1 MPCHLCFSRR
11 PCSCCL
17 PEPHL
22 PPPRILHPLNYT
34 SLALMVQ
41 MAPYRESLSRLL
53 AGTEL
58 SGAPYYLLTYAS
70 LALFYFVAMHS
81 GSIWVPLQFVGAT
94 AGALIC
100 QHGRAA
106 EGGGVAGVGHAGVLL
121 CKLKRGL

>member
-1 MPCHLCFSRR
+1 
-11 PCSCCL
+11 
-17 PEPHL
+17 
-22 PPPRILHPLNYT
+22 
-34 SLALMVQ
+34 

-94 AGALIC
+94 AGALLGSGVQGQRGGWRWRWSWWSGC
-100 QHGRAA
+100 VQWCGMHCMDRRAA
-106 EGGGVAGVGHAGVLL
+106 RWV
-121 CKLKRGL
+121 RG

>member
-1 MPCHLCFSRR
+1 M
-11 PCSCCL
+11 
-17 PEPHL
+17 
-22 PPPRILHPLNYT
+22 
-34 SLALMVQ
+34 AQ

-70 LALFYFVAMHS
+70 LALFFFIAMHS

-100 QHGRAA
+100 QRGRAA
-106 EGGGVAGVGHAGVLL
+106 EGGGVAGVGHAVVLL